1 MAKIPILLIE
11 DDPKVTSQIEEALHD
26 HFEVLAFE
34 KMDGFLHAAKD
45 KPRCVAIIDFDLKE
59 TDGIL
64 AFKKLKEINPHA
76 RAIMI
81 SSANNIPL
89 AVSAAK
95 LGILEFLRKPLLTS
109 DFTRI
114 VEKLAKKEDIP
125 KFSYNGIPNTE
136 WLKGVSP
143 KILEFE
149 KNIIKYS
156 AQAKDLVLLAERG
169 IDKKTVVR
177 LIHQNG
183 LNSAKKL
190 TGLDLSSFAKESL
203 EGHFWATLNELLSIP
218 GMESVKKEEEQTGL
232 IFIEG
237 FEVISDHFRAS
248 VFDFIKNRSSKP
260 NFNPEVQVV
269 IGLCDDSYREH
280 LTGFEQLFVPSLRE
294 RKEDLPAIM
303 AEYLKNKTNCS
314 AVSYDVL
321 EFISLYDF
329 PGNYDE
335 LENMIKAACVEGEV
349 MSGFNFNRDAFISYL
364 KPQTVLNS
372 LNSLRDKFEKKFIG
386 QLLKKTKRDIH
397 AVARFLNVPKT
408 VLDERVRELDL

>member
-11 DDPKVTSQIEEALHD
+11 DDPKVTSQVNEALHD
-26 HFEVLAFE
+26 RFEVLAFE

-64 AFKKLKEINPHA
+64 VFKKLKERNPQV
-76 RAIMI
+76 RAIML

-95 LGILEFLRKPLLTS
+95 LGILEFIRKPLLIS

-114 VEKLAKKEDIP
+114 VEKLAKEEEIQ
-125 KFSYNGIPNTE
+125 KFSLNGIPNTE
-136 WLKGVSP
+136 WLKGGSP
-143 KILEFE
+143 KLLEFE

-156 AQAKDLVLLAERG
+156 ASAKDLILLAERG
-169 IDKKTVVR
+169 IDKKTVAR
-177 LIHQNG
+177 LINQNG
-183 LNSAKKL
+183 LKRLKKL
-190 TGLDLSSFAKESL
+190 TEIDLSSFVKESL

-218 GMESVKKEEEQTGL
+218 GMESIKKEEERTGL
-232 IFIEG
+232 ILIEG
-237 FEVISDHFRAS
+237 FEVISDHFRLS
-248 VFDFIKNRSSKP
+248 IFDFIKNRSSKP
-260 NFNPEVQVV
+260 NFNPEVQVI

-280 LTGFEQLFVPSLRE
+280 LTGFEIFIVPSLRE

-321 EFISLYDF
+321 EFVSVYDF

-335 LENMIKAACVEGEV
+335 LENMIKAACAEGEV

-372 LNSLRDKFEKKFIG
+372 LNSLRDKFERKYIG
-386 QLLKKTKRDIH
+386 LLLKSAKRDIH

-408 VLDERVRELDL
+408 VLDERIRDLNL